1 MAIAMFSGE
10 KEKVMMDGEVR
21 YLVEL
26 PHPCPHRGRRLVV
39 ITSLNVPMQVSC
51 DGAVESWLQNVVD
64 GMRAALS
71 KEFRESVVAYDE
83 KPRAK
88 WLFDQCAQITVIVTR
103 VFYTQEMNESFDQ
116 LEEGN
121 DNALKDFWQKQ
132 CNFLLVSDCHSVEFR
147 PLSGSDMYSL
157 SRLCTH
163 FCG

>member
-1 MAIAMFSGE
+1 MTDGLKPYPQFKKDDKDEPTKMAIAMFSGE

-71 KEFRESVVAYDE
+71 KEFCESVVAYNE
-83 KPRAK
+83 A
-88 WLFDQCAQITVIVTR
+88 R
-103 VFYTQEMNESFDQ
+103 VYT
-116 LEEGN
+116 
-121 DNALKDFWQKQ
+121 
-132 CNFLLVSDCHSVEFR
+132 LL
-147 PLSGSDMYSL
+147 
-157 SRLCTH
+157 
-163 FCG
+163 